1 MLPGLFLNK
10 MTSKTR
16 RRLSAGLLL
25 GLLPVYAAAS
35 TVTVDFDFSLG
46 SGGGSGEVMF
56 DPTLATSDSFGNYVD
71 QANGLTEFDLTYN
84 GHTYTAS
91 DALDSPAA
99 PEIFLPG
106 NDFNTTIGAGQIG
119 LFGFWVVPGS
129 DSGGF
134 ESLLGVERS
143 GHVFLLTG
151 VQDSSINFA
160 NSGSSL
166 TLQVCPTG
174 ACPNFTEIEGAIA
187 PEPGLLPLMALGFAG
202 LLFIRRKV
210 AR

>member
-10 MTSKTR
+10 KKSKTH
-16 RRLSAGLLL
+16 RRLGIGLLL
-25 GLLPVYAAAS
+25 GLLPVYAVAS
-35 TVTVDFDFSLG
+35 TVTVDFAFDL
-46 SGGGSGEVMF
+46 GGGSGTGEVMF
-56 DPTLATSDSFGNYVD
+56 DPTLATSDSFGNYVN

-84 GHTYTAS
+84 GHTYTTTQ
-91 DALDSPAA
+91 ALDSPAT

-106 NDFNTTIGAGQIG
+106 NDFNTTIGPGQIG

-134 ESLLGVERS
+134 ESLIGVERS

-151 VQDSSINFA
+151 VQDSSINFV

-166 TLQVCPTG
+166 TLQVCPSG
-174 ACPNFTEIEGAIA
+174 ACPNFTEIEGTIA
-187 PEPGLLPLMALGFAG
+187 PEPALFPLMGLGFAG
-202 LLFIRRKV
+202 LIFVRRRLV
-210 AR
+210 R